1 MPLSSSG
8 GDRLPR
14 STWVKMRQADAHVP
28 VADGLHV
35 ETEPTGSTIASR
47 GDPPPCQAGSIVWRY
62 LTGSRSMKPCLIS
75 IAEARR
81 QLGGIGRTTF
91 YVSILPQLDEIATIK
106 GWVAS
111 KKIGRRR
118 LIVREILEIFIG
130 ITFPLWWTVAG
141 IIFYLHR
148 AVPFGLDGWF
158 HLYLV

>member
-1 MPLSSSG
+1 
-8 GDRLPR
+8 
-14 STWVKMRQADAHVP
+14 
-28 VADGLHV
+28 
-35 ETEPTGSTIASR
+35 
-47 GDPPPCQAGSIVWRY
+47 
-62 LTGSRSMKPCLIS
+62 MKPCLIS

-148 AVPFGLDGWF
+148 AVPFGLGGWF